1 MTVFHIK
8 HHESDVL
15 VVVIE
20 LLGLVTELCP
30 HLDDAVEG
38 LVRDHCLE
46 SDIQLQEGRWVTAI
60 QGDLPMRTSVILS
73 SSNYIE

>member
-15 VVVIE
+15 VVIIK

-38 LVRDHCLE
+38 LVCDHSLE
-46 SDIQLQEGRWVTAI
+46 SDIQL
-60 QGDLPMRTSVILS
+60 
-73 SSNYIE
+73 

>member
-38 LVRDHCLE
+38 LVCDHCLE
-46 SDIQLQEGRWVTAI
+46 SDIQL
-60 QGDLPMRTSVILS
+60 
-73 SSNYIE
+73 